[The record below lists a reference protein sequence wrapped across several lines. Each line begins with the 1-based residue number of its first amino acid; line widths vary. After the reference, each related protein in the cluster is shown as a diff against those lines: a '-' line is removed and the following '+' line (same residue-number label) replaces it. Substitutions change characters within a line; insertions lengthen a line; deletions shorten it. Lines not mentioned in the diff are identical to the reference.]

1 MLVAQVEYDPEPLK
15 EGEVTNDYVEGVHGE
30 LVPMYYTSAQLQY

>member
-1 MLVAQVEYDPEPLK
+1 MAQVEYDPEPLK
-15 EGEVTNDYVEGVHGE
+15 EGEVIDDYVEGVYGE